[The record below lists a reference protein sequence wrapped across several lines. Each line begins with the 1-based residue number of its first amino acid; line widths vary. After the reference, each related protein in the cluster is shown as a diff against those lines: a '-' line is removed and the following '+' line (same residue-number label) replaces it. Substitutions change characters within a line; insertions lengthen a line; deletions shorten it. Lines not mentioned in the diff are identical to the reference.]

1 MKKIIGYSIFA
12 ILLMALAVAMAIDTG
27 DWWAPFAVF
36 GGVALLM
43 GIIKVAVDL
52 ITDES

>member
-12 ILLMALAVAMAIDTG
+12 ILLMAFAIAMAIGTG
-27 DWWAPFAVF
+27 DWWAPFAIF
-36 GGVALLM
+36 GAVALLM
-43 GIIKVAVDL
+43 GIIKLAVDL

>member
-1 MKKIIGYSIFA
+1 MKKIIGYSILA
-12 ILLMALAVAMAIDTG
+12 ILLLALAVAMTIGTG

-43 GIIKVAVDL
+43 GIVKLAVDL